1 MAFLEPGPFERDAAA
16 AGFRTLVRDAGRLR
30 RADRFA
36 RVVRALAADL
46 RRERPELMLNWM
58 AKTQLYGAPAA
69 ALAGMSDR
77 IVWWQHVLPTGTW
90 LDRLATLLPA
100 RAIGGS
106 SHAAAREQERLWPRR
121 PTFVVHPGIEP
132 PAAAADAQRGFA
144 RSGAAVVGSVGRL
157 EPGRR
162 QHDLLHAV
170 AAVRRRGHDVHA
182 LIVGG
187 DALGLSGDYE
197 SYLKRLAAELGFGAA
212 VTFTGQVPD
221 ASPYLRAL
229 DVLVQPGP
237 ESFGIAL
244 LEAMAIGV
252 PVIAADTGGA
262 PEIVEAGRS
271 GLLVPAGDRMRLA
284 QAIEQLLGDPAL
296 RERLAWEGRTR
307 VRTRF
312 GAARMAA
319 ELADQLEAIA
329 AAAGRRRSAQRSIA
343 SR

>member
-1 MAFLEPGPFERDAAA
+1 MAFLEPGRFERDAAA

-46 RRERPELMLNWM
+46 RRERPDLMLNWT

-100 RAIGGS
+100 QAIGAS

-121 PTFVVHPGIEP
+121 RTFVVHPGIEP
-132 PAAAADAQRGFA
+132 PAPDAQRRFA

-170 AAVRRRGHDVHA
+170 ATVRRRGHDVHA

-197 SYLKRLAAELGFGAA
+197 SYLKRLASELGLSAA

-221 ASPYLRAL
+221 AAPYLRAL

-262 PEIVEAGRS
+262 PEIVEAERS
-271 GLLVPAGDRMRLA
+271 GLLVPAGDRLRLA
-284 QAIEQLLGDPAL
+284 QAIERVLGDPAL
-296 RERLAWEGRTR
+296 RERLAWEGRAR
-307 VRTRF
+307 VRTAF

-319 ELADQLEAIA
+319 ELADQLEAIG
-329 AAAGRRRSAQRSIA
+329 AAAGRRRSAQRSVA